1 MGSRERERG
10 RSGAVALRVLMAQ
23 QPRGSAMG
31 AGLGRAVGS
40 PRGLW
45 EGEATDSRVCSPH
58 AVSNRG
64 IFVCEAVLT
73 LLRAAACIRSLRSRG
88 TLGAPQHQCCLPWGC
103 WAGGAPIPLSCL
115 PPGLC
120 CVLHLGSL
128 ELRGPGSTAWA
139 KLGHPRASVSPRG
152 RGKNSSRDGTA
163 SVVVGGRCSDGDGD
177 RIRLFP
183 NPHPV
188 LPAEH
193 PWLCMGHPNDCPNAV
208 RRRSGAVGCKA
219 DPCP

>member
-64 IFVCEAVLT
+64 IFVCKAVLT

-103 WAGGAPIPLSCL
+103 W
-115 PPGLC
+115 
-120 CVLHLGSL
+120 
-128 ELRGPGSTAWA
+128 
-139 KLGHPRASVSPRG
+139 
-152 RGKNSSRDGTA
+152 
-163 SVVVGGRCSDGDGD
+163 VGGGRPSLCPVCPLGCAVSSISAPWSCVAPGAQLGLSSATRVPQFPHVDGGRTAAEMGQHPLWWEEDAVMEMGVGSGCSQTPTQPSLQSTPGCAWGVPM
-177 RIRLFP
+177 IV
-183 NPHPV
+183 PV
-188 LPAEH
+188 L
-193 PWLCMGHPNDCPNAV
+193 
-208 RRRSGAVGCKA
+208 
-219 DPCP
+219 

>member
-1 MGSRERERG
+1 MRG
-10 RSGAVALRVLMAQ
+10 CAHLTSCSSLYSLLAQSGYPGCPPAPMLPALGVL
-23 QPRGSAMG
+23 GG
-31 AGLGRAVGS
+31 
-40 PRGLW
+40 
-45 EGEATDSRVCSPH
+45 
-58 AVSNRG
+58 
-64 IFVCEAVLT
+64 
-73 LLRAAACIRSLRSRG
+73 
-88 TLGAPQHQCCLPWGC
+88 
-103 WAGGAPIPLSCL
+103 GGAPIPLSCL

-193 PWLCMGHPNDCPNAV
+193 PWLCMEHPNDCPNAV